1 MPIPDEAAASAVVI
15 RQATAADAARIAEI
29 YAYYVE
35 TSTATFDEVAPTSDE
50 MAARIAGVIGSGLP
64 FVVAEDDGRV
74 DGYGYLAPYRPR
86 AAYRHTAESSV
97 YVAPDARRRGFG
109 RAILERLRGDAER
122 AGLRELVAVI
132 AVTDDASS
140 VALHRACGYEEAGSL
155 KRVGFKHGRW
165 LDTVL
170 MQRSLS

>member
-1 MPIPDEAAASAVVI
+1 MI
-15 RQATAADAARIAEI
+15 RPATAADAARIAEI

-35 TSTATFDEVAPTSDE
+35 TSTATFDEVAPTTDE

-74 DGYGYLAPYRPR
+74 EGYGYLAPYRPR
-86 AAYRHTAESSV
+86 AAYRHTVESSV
-97 YVAPDARRRGFG
+97 YVAPDARRRGLG
-109 RAILERLRGDAER
+109 RAILEQLRADAEC
-122 AGLRELVAVI
+122 AGLREMVAVI
-132 AVTDDASS
+132 AANDDASS

-170 MQRSLS
+170 MQRSLDRADERG